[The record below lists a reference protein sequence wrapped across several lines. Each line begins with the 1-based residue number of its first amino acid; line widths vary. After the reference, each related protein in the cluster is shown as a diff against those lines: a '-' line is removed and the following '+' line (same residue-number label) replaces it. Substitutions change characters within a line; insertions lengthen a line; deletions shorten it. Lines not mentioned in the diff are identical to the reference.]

1 MVRTCYLLF
10 LFFAVFGSCAA
21 QKLQLGTHSTYS
33 NSAFHT
39 TAAYL
44 VDVPVSKLDDVLHQ
58 IYVGIQDKP
67 TKNLKWLF
75 KNLGHHN
82 NVEDDIVMAEKGF
95 FFDPETSK
103 YLLKLAIAMK
113 KGDKFMYFD
122 VEGNLCEARING
134 KKNVK
139 LTVTKK
145 IKILNSACFSL
156 TAMPQ
161 PGGKSLILLK
171 SDMSFGWFFNL
182 FFTESRYRSVM
193 EWRIQGLAM
202 NVKKRAEGDTG
213 PNY

>member
-1 MVRTCYLLF
+1 MIRVYCLVFALIG
-10 LFFAVFGSCAA
+10 LFFGCSA
-21 QKLQLGTHSTYS
+21 QKLNLGTSSTYS
-33 NSAFHT
+33 DGAFHT
-39 TAAYL
+39 TSAYI
-44 VDVPVSKLDDVLHQ
+44 VDVPVSELNSILHE
-58 IYVGIQDKP
+58 IYVGIQSEP

-75 KNLGHHN
+75 KNLGHHS
-82 NVEDDIVMAEKGF
+82 NVEDDLVMAEKGF

-103 YLLKLAIAMK
+103 YLLKLAVAMK
-113 KGDKFMYFD
+113 KGDDFMYFD
-122 VEGNLCEARING
+122 VEGNLREAWING

-161 PGGKSLILLK
+161 PEGKSLILVE

-193 EWRIQGLAM
+193 EWRIQGLTM
-202 NVKKRAEGDTG
+202 NIKKKAEGDTG